1 VTQPNLSE
9 ARSLAAVIDHTLLK
23 PDAMEADIT
32 RVCAE
37 AARFGFAAVCINPCW
52 VALAAKLLEASGVHV
67 CTVAGFP
74 LGANAT
80 RTKAYEAGIAREQG
94 ATEIDMVLNIG
105 ALRGGQHHLVH
116 KDISDVAAVVR
127 RDGGLLKVIIETS
140 LLSEQQ
146 KARGCRLAVE
156 AGADFVKTSTGF
168 SGGATAA
175 DVRLMRQ
182 TVGDRAGVK
191 ASGGIRTLASLRE
204 MLAAGATRIGASAG
218 VDIIRELEGATVAS
232 SPGSY

>member
-1 VTQPNLSE
+1 
-9 ARSLAAVIDHTLLK
+9 
-23 PDAMEADIT
+23 
-32 RVCAE
+32 
-37 AARFGFAAVCINPCW
+37 
-52 VALAAKLLEASGVHV
+52 
-67 CTVAGFP
+67 
-74 LGANAT
+74 
-80 RTKAYEAGIAREQG
+80 
-94 ATEIDMVLNIG
+94 
-105 ALRGGQHHLVH
+105 
-116 KDISDVAAVVR
+116 
-127 RDGGLLKVIIETS
+127 
-140 LLSEQQ
+140 
-146 KARGCRLAVE
+146 VE

-168 SGGATAA
+168 SGGGATAA